1 MGLDQKSTKP
11 ASLVRAT
18 SSGSTEALSATIG
31 ISSPRARRF
40 RHTSIPLRLGGWMRS
55 RMRSNRSAGARA
67 SPAGPSRST
76 TTSWSSSSAASKS
89 STFIGSSSTMRMR
102 KFFPRLAR
110 GLTDR
115 RRIESLEPC
124 LETEPV
130 DRLGEVVVGSER
142 QRRVGLG
149 LHRDDDHRHART
161 WIALL
166 EVSEELLAAAVRKS
180 HVEYHADR
188 AIAPERVLRLG
199 YAAYHF
205 RAQVARSG
213 NGDDQVGIV
222 TLVFDDKDPLA
233 GDGLGVDVRQHDAE
247 GRAVTLLALEGD
259 PAAHFLDE
267 PLGQRE
273 TKPGPSGVY
282 LSLMEPLEDPED
294 AVVRVARDA
303 DAGVSDTDEQI
314 GAGRPRRQRH
324 RPSGRGELHGV
335 RQQVEEDLA
344 DARLIDEEA
353 LSVWRVDLELHTLG
367 LRGPSGPSADRFQED
382 VERHHFVA
390 QVELAGFDL

>member
-1 MGLDQKSTKP
+1 MGLDQRRTKP
-11 ASLVRAT
+11 ASWLRAT
-18 SSGSTEALSATIG
+18 ASATREARSATIG
-31 ISSPRARRF
+31 ISSPRARRS
-40 RHTSIPLRLGGWMRS
+40 RPTSIRLRLGGGMSS
-55 RMRSNRSAGARA
+55 RMNSTRSARARA

-115 RRIESLEPC
+115 RGIESLEPC

-130 DRLGEVVVGSER
+130 DRLGEVVVGAER

-149 LHRDDDHRHART
+149 LNRDDDHRHART
-161 WIALL
+161 SIALP
-166 EVSEELLAAAVRKS
+166 EGSEELLAAAVRKS
-180 HVEYHADR
+180 HVAHHTDR
-188 AIAPERVLRLG
+188 AITPERLLRLG

-205 RAQVARSG
+205 RAQVARG
-213 NGDDQVGIV
+213 GDGDDQVGIV
-222 TLVFDDKDPLA
+222 AFVLDDKDPLA

-273 TKPGPSGVY
+273 TKPRPSGVY

-303 DAGVSDTDEQI
+303 DAGDSDTDEQI
-314 GAGRPRRQRH
+314 GAGRPPRQGH
-324 RPSGRGELHGV
+324 RPSARGDLHGV
-335 RQQVEEDLA
+335 RGQVEEDLPA
-344 DARLIDEEA
+344 
-353 LSVWRVDLELHTLG
+353 
-367 LRGPSGPSADRFQED
+367 
-382 VERHHFVA
+382 
-390 QVELAGFDL
+390 